1 MPSHV
6 LRDQGPPSTL
16 DTTSV
21 PNPVSVTQFVP
32 PKVTVTVQLDPAAST
47 LSTDPSF
54 VSVDIDPSRATLVTD
69 PNVNGSKPTISTSS
83 VIAIIVVGVVAV
95 ITGETYH
102 FSLLGLGLIEFLSN
116 RICTLYISW
125 PDPSTGWEAS
135 EKGGTSVY
143 GRESG
148 RSEGDL

>member
-6 LRDQGPPSTL
+6 LGDQGPPSIL
-16 DTTSV
+16 DSTSV
-21 PNPVSVTQFVP
+21 PIPVTVTQFAP

-47 LSTDPSF
+47 LSADPSF

-69 PNVNGSKPTISTSS
+69 PNVNRSKSAILTSS
-83 VIAIIVVGVVAV
+83 VIAVIVVGVVAV
-95 ITGETYH
+95 ITGEVYH
-102 FSLLGLGLIEFLSN
+102 YSLSGFELIEFLSN

-125 PDPSTGWEAS
+125 LDLSTVWEAS
-135 EKGGTSVY
+135 EKECASVY

-148 RSEGDL
+148 RSEGDV

>member
-1 MPSHV
+1 M
-6 LRDQGPPSTL
+6 
-16 DTTSV
+16 
-21 PNPVSVTQFVP
+21 
-32 PKVTVTVQLDPAAST
+32 TVQLDPAAST

-69 PNVNGSKPTISTSS
+69 PNVNGSKPTISSS

-95 ITGETYH
+95 ITGKVYH
-102 FSLLGLGLIEFLSN
+102 FSLSGFGLIEVLSN

-125 PDPSTGWEAS
+125 LDPSTGWEAS

-143 GRESG
+143 GPESG
-148 RSEGDL
+148 RSEGDV

>member
-6 LRDQGPPSTL
+6 LGDQGPSSTF

-21 PNPVSVTQFVP
+21 PIPVTVTQFVP

-47 LSTDPSF
+47 LSADPSF

-83 VIAIIVVGVVAV
+83 VIGIIVVGVVAV
-95 ITGETYH
+95 ITGKVYH
-102 FSLLGLGLIEFLSN
+102 FSLSGFGLIEVLSN

-125 PDPSTGWEAS
+125 LDLWTVWEAS
-135 EKGGTSVY
+135 EKESAFVY

-148 RSEGDL
+148 RNEGDV